1 MLISN
6 LVITKARSAYFIVVG
21 TCGDF
26 VANSAFSGNT
36 STRSDREGE
45 LSFIYGNRGLTA
57 WAHVRITD
65 LATTCS

>member
-6 LVITKARSAYFIVVG
+6 LVITKARTAYFIVVG

-26 VANSAFSGNT
+26 VANSAFSGNA

-45 LSFIYGNRGLTA
+45 LSFIYGNRGLA
-57 WAHVRITD
+57 A
-65 LATTCS
+65 